1 MRSSSV
7 REAGRGTEAGF
18 AGGPC
23 TAATVSPA
31 VGRER
36 ETHGLNNDIMVS
48 ESVSE

>member
-1 MRSSSV
+1 MKVTRRGIRSSSSV

-31 VGRER
+31 VWRER
-36 ETHGLNNDIMVS
+36 EREKHMA
-48 ESVSE
+48 